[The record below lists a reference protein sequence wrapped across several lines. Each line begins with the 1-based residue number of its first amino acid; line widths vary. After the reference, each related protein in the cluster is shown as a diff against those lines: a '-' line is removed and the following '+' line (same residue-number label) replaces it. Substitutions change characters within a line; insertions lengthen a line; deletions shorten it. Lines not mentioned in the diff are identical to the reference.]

1 MTMTRRMLIAIG
13 LAFVLPLS
21 SPEAAFAAS
30 PAPVEG
36 QHGMVVTAQHLASEI
51 GVGVLKKGGNAVDAA
66 VAVGYALAVAYPTAG
81 NIGGGGFMT
90 IRFKDGRSTFLDFRE
105 RAPLAATKTM
115 YLDKDGNPVKG
126 ASLDGYLA
134 VGVPGSVAGFE
145 TARAKYGTLSRQDLM
160 APAIALAKD
169 GFLLDQGDAATF
181 ARGAERLAKDPE
193 AAKIFLKA
201 DGSPYRSGERL
212 MQPDLA
218 ATLTAISDNGPDGF
232 YKGQAAEAI
241 AAASQ
246 KGGGIL
252 SKDDFAQYKV
262 RELKPVTCSYR
273 GYEIISSPPPSSGGV
288 IICEILNV
296 LEGYPLGYLGAGSAD
311 TVHVMAE
318 AMRYAYVDR
327 NSALGDPDFVD
338 NPVSKLLDKGYAAE
352 IRAKI
357 DPYRAGVSKD
367 LMPEGF
373 GEHMETTHYSI
384 IDDEGNAVAV
394 TYTLNGSFG
403 AGVVAPGTGV
413 LLNNEMDDFT
423 QKPGVPN
430 LYGLVQGEANA
441 IQPKKTPLS
450 SMSPTV
456 LAKDGKPFMVIG
468 SPGGSRI
475 ITITLEAIVNV
486 IDHGMDI
493 QEAIDAPRI
502 HHQWLPDTL
511 SIEPHGLSPD
521 TLKMLA
527 GMGYHL
533 EVADEGK
540 TWGQAAGILVGGKSL
555 GEIEAGGGARYNGAM
570 DSRSGS
576 GAALSY

>member
-1 MTMTRRMLIAIG
+1 MPLTRRTLIGVTLSLAIA
-13 LAFVLPLS
+13 LTPS
-21 SPEAAFAAS
+21 AAVFAAS
-30 PAPVEG
+30 PQPAKGE
-36 QHGMVVTAQHLASEI
+36 HGMVVTAQHFASEA
-51 GVGVLKKGGNAVDAA
+51 GVEVLKKGGNAVDAA
-66 VAVGYALAVAYPTAG
+66 VAVGYALAVLYPNAG

-90 IRFKDGRSTFLDFRE
+90 IRFKDGKSTFLDFRE

-115 YLDKDGNPVKG
+115 YLDKDGKPVKG

-145 TARAKYGTLSRQDLM
+145 MAREKYGTLPRQDLM
-160 APAIALAKD
+160 APAIAYAKD
-169 GFLLDQGDAATF
+169 GFVLDQGDAASF
-181 ARGAERLAKDPE
+181 ASNAARLAKDP
-193 AAKIFLKA
+193 AAAAIFLKP
-201 DGSPYRSGERL
+201 DGKPYGAGERL
-212 MQPDLA
+212 LQPDLA
-218 ATLTAISDNGPDGF
+218 ASLAAISEKGADAF
-232 YKGQAAEAI
+232 YKGAI
-241 AAASQ
+241 ADAIVKTSGA
-246 KGGGIL
+246 KGGIL
-252 SKDDFAQYKV
+252 AKADFEQYAV
-262 RELKPVTCSYR
+262 RELKPVSCTYR

-296 LEGYPLGYLGAGSAD
+296 LEGYPLSYLGADSAE
-311 TVHVMAE
+311 TVHVMVE
-318 AMRYAYVDR
+318 AMRHAYVDR

-338 NPVSKLLDKGYAAE
+338 NPVSKLLDKGYAKD
-352 IRAKI
+352 IRDKI
-357 DPYRAGVSKD
+357 DPFRAGISRD
-367 LMPEGF
+367 LMPKGF
-373 GEHMETTHYSI
+373 GESNETTHYSI
-384 IDDEGNAVAV
+384 IDNDGNTVAV

-403 AGVVAPGTGV
+403 AGVVADGTGI

-456 LAKDGKPFMVIG
+456 VAKDGKPFMVIG

-486 IDHGMDI
+486 IDHGMNI

-502 HHQWLPDTL
+502 HHQWLPDT
-511 SIEPHGLSPD
+511 IYVEPFGLSPD
-521 TLKMLA
+521 TEKLLA

-533 EVADEGK
+533 DLADS

-555 GEIEAGGGARYNGAM
+555 AEIEKGGGARYNGAI
-570 DSRSGS
+570 DSRAASGE
-576 GAALSY
+576 ALGY

>member
-1 MTMTRRMLIAIG
+1 MHLTRRTLIA
-13 LAFVLPLS
+13 VSLS
-21 SPEAAFAAS
+21 FTLTLTATTTLFAAS
-30 PAPVEG
+30 PAPAKGE
-36 QHGMVVTAQHLASEI
+36 HGMVVTAQHLATE
-51 GVGVLKKGGNAVDAA
+51 VGVDVLKNGGNAVDAA
-66 VAVGYALAVAYPTAG
+66 VAVGYALAVVYPNAG

-90 IRFKDGRSTFLDFRE
+90 IRLKDGRTTFLDFRE

-115 YLDKDGNPVKG
+115 YLDKQGKPIKG

-145 TARAKYGTLSRQDLM
+145 MAREKYGTLSRQDLM
-160 APAIALAKD
+160 APAIAYAKD
-169 GFLLDQGDAATF
+169 GFVLNQGDAASF
-181 ARGAERLAKDPE
+181 ASNADRLAKDP
-193 AAKIFLKA
+193 AAAAIFLKK
-201 DGSPYRSGERL
+201 DGKPYGIGEKL
-212 MQPDLA
+212 VQPDLA
-218 ATLTAISDNGPDGF
+218 ASLSAISEMGPDAF
-232 YKGQAAEAI
+232 YKGAI
-241 AAASQ
+241 ADAVVKASAA
-246 KGGGIL
+246 KGGIL
-252 SKDDFAQYKV
+252 AKGDFEQYAV

-296 LEGYPLGYLGAGSAD
+296 LEGYPLSYLGPASAE
-311 TVHVMAE
+311 TVHVMVE
-318 AMRYAYVDR
+318 AMRHAYVDR

-338 NPVSKLLDKGYAAE
+338 NPVLKLLDKNYAKD
-352 IRAKI
+352 IRDKI
-357 DPYRAGVSKD
+357 DPFRAGLSKD
-367 LMPEGF
+367 LMPKGF
-373 GEHMETTHYSI
+373 GESKETTHYSI
-384 IDDEGNAVAV
+384 IDKDGNAVAV

-403 AGVVAPGTGV
+403 AGVVADGTGI

-450 SMSPTV
+450 SMSPTIV
-456 LAKDGKPFMVIG
+456 TKDGKPFMVIG

-493 QEAIDAPRI
+493 QQAIDAPRI
-502 HHQWLPDTL
+502 HHQWLPDTVYV
-511 SIEPHGLSPD
+511 EPFGLSPD
-521 TLKMLA
+521 TERLLA

-533 EVADEGK
+533 DLSDQ

-555 GEIEAGGGARYNGAM
+555 GEIEKGGGARYNGDI
-570 DSRSGS
+570 DSRASAGE
-576 GAALSY
+576 ALGY

>member
-1 MTMTRRMLIAIG
+1 MFTARIPSLAFATVIAIA
-13 LAFVLPLS
+13 LADPG
-21 SPEAAFAAS
+21 FAAS
-30 PAPVEG
+30 PAPAKGEN
-36 QHGMVVTAQHLASEI
+36 GMVVSAQHLATEI
-51 GVGVLKKGGNAVDAA
+51 GVDVLKQGGNAVDAA

-90 IRFKDGRSTFLDFRE
+90 VRFKDGTTTFLDFRE

-115 YLDKDGNPVKG
+115 YLDKNGKPIER

-145 TARAKYGTLSRQDLM
+145 MAREKYGTMPRQNLM
-160 APAIALAKD
+160 APAIRLASE
-169 GFLLDQGDAATF
+169 GFELNQGDAATF
-181 ARGAERLAKDPE
+181 AKGAQRLAEDP
-193 AAKIFLKA
+193 AAAAIFLKP
-201 DGSPYRSGERL
+201 DGSAHHAGERL
-212 MQPDLA
+212 VQPDLA
-218 ATLTAISDNGPDGF
+218 ATLSAISDKGQDAF
-232 YKGQAAEAI
+232 YKGKTAELI

-246 KGGGIL
+246 AKGGIL
-252 SKDDFAQYKV
+252 TKEDFKQYAV
-262 RELKPVTCSYR
+262 RELKPVTCTYR
-273 GYEIISSPPPSSGGV
+273 GYEIVSAPPPSSGGT

-296 LEGYPLGYLGAGSAD
+296 LEGYPLSYLGAGSAD
-311 TVHVMAE
+311 TVHLMAE

-338 NPVSKLLDKGYAAE
+338 NPVSKLLDKTYAAE
-352 IRAKI
+352 IRSKI
-357 DPYRAGVSKD
+357 DPFRAGISQD
-367 LMPEGF
+367 LMPKGF
-373 GEHMETTHYSI
+373 GESNETTHYSI
-384 IDDEGNAVAV
+384 IDKDGNAVAV

-456 LAKDGKPFMVIG
+456 VAKGGKPFMIIG

-475 ITITLEAIVNV
+475 ITITLEAILNV
-486 IDHGMDI
+486 IDHRMDI
-493 QEAIDAPRI
+493 QEAIDAPRV
-502 HHQWLPDTL
+502 HHQWLPDKL
-511 SIEPHGLSPD
+511 YVEPHGLSPD
-521 TLKMLA
+521 TLKLLA

-533 EVADEGK
+533 DVGEDDK

-555 GEIEAGGGARYNGAM
+555 GEIEKGGGARYNGAM

-576 GAALSY
+576 GEALGY

>member
-1 MTMTRRMLIAIG
+1 MTRHVLISIG
-13 LAFVLPLS
+13 FALSLPFAS
-21 SPEAAFAAS
+21 MEAALAAS
-30 PAPVEG
+30 PEPVKGE
-36 QHGMVVTAQHLASEI
+36 HGMVVTAQHLASEI
-51 GVGVLKKGGNAVDAA
+51 GVDVLKKGGNAVDAA
-66 VAVGYALAVAYPTAG
+66 VAVGYALAVAYPNAG

-90 IRFKDGRSTFLDFRE
+90 IRFKDGTSTFLDFRE

-145 TARAKYGTLSRQDLM
+145 MAREKYGTQSRQDLM

-169 GFLLDQGDAATF
+169 GFVLDQGDAATF
-181 ARGAERLAKDPE
+181 ARGAERLAKDAE
-193 AAKIFLKA
+193 ASKIFLKP
-201 DGSPYRSGERL
+201 DGSPYHAGERL
-212 MQPDLA
+212 AQPDLA
-218 ATLTAISDNGPDGF
+218 ATLTAISDNGPDAF
-232 YKGQAAEAI
+232 YNGRTADLI
-241 AAASQ
+241 AASSQ
-246 KGGGIL
+246 AKGGVL
-252 SKDDFAQYKV
+252 SKDDFEQYKV
-262 RELKPVTCSYR
+262 RELKPVTCTYR
-273 GYEIISSPPPSSGGV
+273 GYEIVSSPPPSSGGI

-296 LEGYPLGYLGAGSAD
+296 LEGYPLDYLGAGSAD
-311 TVHVMAE
+311 TVHLMAE

-352 IRAKI
+352 IRGKI
-357 DPYRAGVSKD
+357 DPFHAGVSKE
-367 LMPEGF
+367 LMPQGF
-373 GEHMETTHYSI
+373 GEHNETTHYSI
-384 IDDEGNAVAV
+384 VDDAGNAVAV

-403 AGVVAPGTGV
+403 AGVVAAGTGV

-456 LAKDGKPFMVIG
+456 VSKDGKPFMVIG

-511 SIEPHGLSPD
+511 YVEPQGLSPD
-521 TLKMLA
+521 TLKLLA
-527 GMGYHL
+527 GIGYHL
-533 EVADEGK
+533 DVAEDGK

-576 GAALSY
+576 GEALGY

>member
-1 MTMTRRMLIAIG
+1 MPLNRRTLIAVSLSITFA
-13 LAFVLPLS
+13 LAPLTS
-21 SPEAAFAAS
+21 VFAAS
-30 PAPVEG
+30 PAPAKGE
-36 QHGMVVTAQHLASEI
+36 HGMVVTAQHLASE
-51 GVGVLKKGGNAVDAA
+51 VGIEVLKKGGNAVDAA
-66 VAVGYALAVAYPTAG
+66 VAVGYALAVVYPNAG

-90 IRFKDGRSTFLDFRE
+90 IRFKDGKSTFLDFRE

-145 TARAKYGTLSRQDLM
+145 MAREKYGTLSRQDLM
-160 APAIALAKD
+160 APAIGYAKD
-169 GFLLDQGDAATF
+169 GFVLNQGDAASF
-181 ARGAERLAKDPE
+181 AGSADRLAKDP
-193 AAKIFLKA
+193 AAAAIFLKP
-201 DGSPYRSGERL
+201 DGKPHGIGERL
-212 MQPDLA
+212 IQPDLA
-218 ATLTAISDNGPDGF
+218 ASLAAISEKGPDAF
-232 YKGQAAEAI
+232 YKGAI
-241 AAASQ
+241 ADAIVKASGA
-246 KGGGIL
+246 KGGIL
-252 SKDDFAQYKV
+252 AKPDFEQYAV
-262 RELKPVTCSYR
+262 RELKPVTCTYR
-273 GYEIISSPPPSSGGV
+273 GYEITSSPPPSSGGV

-296 LEGYPLGYLGAGSAD
+296 LEGYPLSYLGAGSAE
-311 TVHVMAE
+311 TVHVMVE

-338 NPVSKLLDKGYAAE
+338 NPVSKLLDKAYAKD
-352 IRAKI
+352 IREKI
-357 DPYRAGVSKD
+357 DPFRAGVSQD
-367 LMPEGF
+367 LMPKGF
-373 GEHMETTHYSI
+373 GESKETTHYSI
-384 IDDEGNAVAV
+384 IDNDGNAVAV

-403 AGVVAPGTGV
+403 AGVVADGTGI

-456 LAKDGKPFMVIG
+456 VAKDGKPFMVIG

-475 ITITLEAIVNV
+475 ITITLEAIINV
-486 IDHGMDI
+486 IDHDMNI

-502 HHQWLPDTL
+502 HHQWLPDKVYV
-511 SIEPHGLSPD
+511 EPFGLSPD
-521 TLKMLA
+521 TEKLLA

-533 EVADEGK
+533 DLADQ

-555 GEIEAGGGARYNGAM
+555 AEIEKGGGARYNGAI
-570 DSRSGS
+570 DSRAASGE
-576 GAALSY
+576 ALGY

>member
-1 MTMTRRMLIAIG
+1 MHSLRTPSLAFATIIAIA
-13 LAFVLPLS
+13 LADPG
-21 SPEAAFAAS
+21 FAAS
-30 PAPVEG
+30 PAPAKGEN
-36 QHGMVVTAQHLASEI
+36 GMVVSAQHLATEI
-51 GVGVLKKGGNAVDAA
+51 GVDVLKQGGNAVDAA

-90 IRFKDGRSTFLDFRE
+90 VRFKNGTSTFLDFRE

-115 YLDKDGNPVKG
+115 YLDKAGNPVKG

-145 TARAKYGTLSRQDLM
+145 MAREKYGSMPRQDLM
-160 APAIALAKD
+160 APAIKLARE
-169 GFLLDQGDAATF
+169 GFELNQGDAATF
-181 ARGAERLAKDPE
+181 AKGAQRLAMDP
-193 AAKIFLKA
+193 AAAAIFLKP
-201 DGSPYRSGERL
+201 DGSAHHAGERL
-212 MQPDLA
+212 VQPDLA
-218 ATLTAISDNGPDGF
+218 ATLSAISDKGQDAF
-232 YKGQAAEAI
+232 YKGKTAELI

-246 KGGGIL
+246 AKGGIL
-252 SKDDFAQYKV
+252 SKADFEQYAV
-262 RELKPVTCSYR
+262 RELKPVTCTYR
-273 GYEIISSPPPSSGGV
+273 GYEIVSAPPPSSGGT

-296 LEGYPLGYLGAGSAD
+296 LEGYPLSYLGAGSAD
-311 TVHVMAE
+311 TVHLMAE

-338 NPVSKLLDKGYAAE
+338 NPVSKLLDKAYAAE
-352 IRAKI
+352 IRSKI
-357 DPYRAGVSKD
+357 DPFRAGISQD
-367 LMPEGF
+367 LMPKGF
-373 GEHMETTHYSI
+373 GESNETTHYSI
-384 IDDEGNAVAV
+384 IDKDGNAVAV

-456 LAKDGKPFMVIG
+456 VAKGGKPFMVIG

-475 ITITLEAIVNV
+475 ITITLEAILNV
-486 IDHGMDI
+486 IDHRMDI
-493 QEAIDAPRI
+493 QEAIDAPRV
-502 HHQWLPDTL
+502 HHQWLPDKL
-511 SIEPHGLSPD
+511 YVEPHGLSPD
-521 TLKMLA
+521 TLKLLD

-533 EVADEGK
+533 DVSEDGG

-555 GEIEAGGGARYNGAM
+555 GEIEKGGGARYNGAM

-576 GAALSY
+576 GEALGY

>member
-1 MTMTRRMLIAIG
+1 MHLTRRTLIALG
-13 LAFVLPLS
+13 LSIAFAFS
-21 SPEAAFAAS
+21 SSAFAAS
-30 PAPVEG
+30 PAPAKG
-36 QHGMVVTAQHLASEI
+36 KNGMVVTAQHLASEV
-51 GVGVLKKGGNAVDAA
+51 GVEVLKKGGNAVDAA
-66 VAVGYALAVAYPTAG
+66 VAVGYALAVVYPNAG

-115 YLDKDGNPVKG
+115 YLDKDGNPVKR

-145 TARAKYGTLSRQDLM
+145 MARQKYGTFSRQDLM
-160 APAIALAKD
+160 APAIAYARD
-169 GFLLDQGDAATF
+169 GFVLNQGDAASF
-181 ARGAERLAKDPE
+181 AGSAERLAKDP
-193 AAKIFLKA
+193 AAAAAFLKT
-201 DGSPYRSGERL
+201 DGKPYGIGEKL
-212 MQPDLA
+212 VQPDLA
-218 ATLTAISDNGPDGF
+218 ASLSAISERGLDAF
-232 YKGQAAEAI
+232 YKGAI
-241 AAASQ
+241 ADAIVKASGA
-246 KGGGIL
+246 KGGIL
-252 SKDDFAQYKV
+252 AKGDFEQYAA

-296 LEGYPLGYLGAGSAD
+296 LEGYPLSYLGAGSAE
-311 TVHVMAE
+311 TVHVMVE
-318 AMRYAYVDR
+318 AMRHAYVDR

-338 NPVSKLLDKGYAAE
+338 NPVSRLLDKAYAKD
-352 IRAKI
+352 IRDKI
-357 DPYRAGVSKD
+357 DPFRAGVSQD
-367 LMPEGF
+367 LMPKGF
-373 GEHMETTHYSI
+373 GESKETTHYSI
-384 IDDEGNAVAV
+384 IDKDGNAVAV

-403 AGVVAPGTGV
+403 AGVVADGTGI

-456 LAKDGKPFMVIG
+456 VAKDGKPFMVIG

-486 IDHGMDI
+486 IDHGMNI

-502 HHQWLPDTL
+502 HHQWLPDTVYV
-511 SIEPHGLSPD
+511 EPFGLSPD
-521 TLKMLA
+521 TERLVA

-533 EVADEGK
+533 DLSDQS
-540 TWGQAAGILVGGKSL
+540 WGQAAGILVGGKSL
-555 GEIEAGGGARYNGAM
+555 AEIEKGGGARYNGAI
-570 DSRSGS
+570 DSRAASGE
-576 GAALSY
+576 ALGY

>member
-1 MTMTRRMLIAIG
+1 MTMTRRALISIG
-13 LAFVLPLS
+13 FTLS
-21 SPEAAFAAS
+21 LSFALPEAALAAS
-30 PAPVEG
+30 PAPVKGE
-36 QHGMVVTAQHLASEI
+36 HGMVVTAQHLASEI
-51 GVGVLKKGGNAVDAA
+51 GVDVLKKGGNAVDAA
-66 VAVGYALAVAYPTAG
+66 VAVGYALAVAYPNAG

-90 IRFKDGRSTFLDFRE
+90 IRFKDGTSTFLDFRE

-145 TARAKYGTLSRQDLM
+145 MARAKYGTQSRQELM
-160 APAIALAKD
+160 APAIALARD
-169 GFLLDQGDAATF
+169 GFVLDQGDAASF
-181 ARGAERLAKDPE
+181 AGGAKRLAKDPE
-193 AAKIFLKA
+193 AARIFLKP
-201 DGSPYRSGERL
+201 DGSSYKAGERL
-212 MQPDLA
+212 VQADLA
-218 ATLTAISDNGPDGF
+218 ATLSAISERGQNAF
-232 YKGQAAEAI
+232 YQEKTAELI

-246 KGGGIL
+246 AKGGIL
-252 SKDDFAQYKV
+252 SKEDFAQYKV

-273 GYEIISSPPPSSGGV
+273 GYEIVSSPPPSSGGV

-311 TVHVMAE
+311 TVHLMAE

-352 IRAKI
+352 IRGKI
-357 DPYRAGVSKD
+357 DPFRAGVSAG
-367 LMPEGF
+367 LMPKGF
-373 GEHMETTHYSI
+373 GEHNETTHYSI
-384 IDDEGNAVAV
+384 VDDAGNAVAV

-403 AGVVAPGTGV
+403 AGVVAAGTGV

-441 IQPKKTPLS
+441 IQPGKTPLS

-456 LAKDGKPFMVIG
+456 VSKDGKPFMVIG

-486 IDHGMDI
+486 VDHGMDI

-511 SIEPHGLSPD
+511 YVEPQGLSPD
-521 TLKMLA
+521 TLKLLA
-527 GMGYHL
+527 GMGYRL
-533 EVADEGK
+533 DVAADGK

-576 GAALSY
+576 GEALGY